1 MRPRITLAKFT
12 LAGAC
17 ALLLTACVSSQMP
30 ISPANDDVDAAP
42 PPPAVALNGSGN
54 EQATACDLGA
64 IQYAIGEPFD
74 DANGA
79 HLQKQL
85 QRQLQSDS
93 SARQV
98 RVLRPGDMATM
109 DHRPDRLNIHLDDQ
123 DVIEALRC
131 G

>member
-1 MRPRITLAKFT
+1 MKPRITLAKFV
-12 LAGAC
+12 AVSAC

-42 PPPAVALNGSGN
+42 PPPTVAPNGSSG
-54 EQATACDLGA
+54 EQAASCDLDA
-64 IQYAIGEPFD
+64 IQSAIGEPFD
-74 DANGA
+74 EANVA
-79 HLQKQL
+79 
-85 QRQLQSDS
+85 QLQSDS
-93 SARQV
+93 GARQV

-123 DVIEALRC
+123 DGIEALRC

>member
-1 MRPRITLAKFT
+1 M
-12 LAGAC
+12 
-17 ALLLTACVSSQMP
+17 LLTACVSSQMP

-42 PPPAVALNGSGN
+42 PPPTVALNGSGN
-54 EQATACDLGA
+54 EQATACDLEA

-79 HLQKQL
+79 QL

>member
-1 MRPRITLAKFT
+1 MKPFITLAKFAAVS
-12 LAGAC
+12 AGA
-17 ALLLTACVSSQMP
+17 LMLTACVSSQMP

-42 PPPAVALNGSGN
+42 PPPTVTPNGSSD
-54 EQATACDLGA
+54 EQGASCDLDA
-64 IQYAIGEPFD
+64 IQSAIGEPFD
-74 DANGA
+74 AANVS
-79 HLQKQL
+79 
-85 QRQLQSDS
+85 QLQSDS
-93 SARQV
+93 GARQV

>member
-1 MRPRITLAKFT
+1 MLLA
-12 LAGAC
+12 
-17 ALLLTACVSSQMP
+17 ACVSSQMP

-42 PPPAVALNGSGN
+42 PPPTVAANGSSD
-54 EQATACDLGA
+54 EQAASCDLDA

-74 DANGA
+74 AAGFS
-79 HLQKQL
+79 QL
-85 QRQLQSDS
+85 KSDS
-93 SARQV
+93 GVQQV

-123 DVIEALRC
+123 DGIEALRC

>member
-42 PPPAVALNGSGN
+42 PPPTVTSNSASNG
-54 EQATACDLGA
+54 QATACDLEA

-79 HLQKQL
+79 QLQK
-85 QRQLQSDS
+85 QLQSDS

>member
-1 MRPRITLAKFT
+1 MKPRITLAKF
-12 LAGAC
+12 AFVSAC
-17 ALLLTACVSSQMP
+17 SLVLTACVSSQMP

-42 PPPAVALNGSGN
+42 PPPTVAPNGPS
-54 EQATACDLGA
+54 EALDAACDLGA

-74 DANGA
+74 EVNVS
-79 HLQKQL
+79 QL
-85 QRQLQSDS
+85 KSDS

-98 RVLRPGDMATM
+98 RVLRPGDAATM